1 MKVKF
6 VGNAQSD
13 TKFLQPSCFQL
24 LWWKLM
30 FTVEPILWFERLYIS
45 LVEATMLH
53 SVIQLGREPKH
64 PKPNG
69 VIFVEWMDVDLVAL
83 EEIFVQFGSCMRLY
97 KVVNWTK
104 RDMGNVTYAGIH
116 GRCMD
121 RGSTQ
126 TQDLHR
132 TLATERWD
140 LAGKL
145 VQGPAICGCFN
156 GRNSSDFDA
165 IFWESYQVEFWL

>member
-1 MKVKF
+1 
-6 VGNAQSD
+6 
-13 TKFLQPSCFQL
+13 
-24 LWWKLM
+24 M

-53 SVIQLGREPKH
+53 SVIQLGRGPKH
-64 PKPNG
+64 PKPNR
-69 VIFVEWMDVDLVAL
+69 VIFVVWMDVDLVAL
-83 EEIFVQFGSCMRLY
+83 EEMFVQFGSCMRLY

-121 RGSTQ
+121 RGSTR

-132 TLATERWD
+132 TLATERQD
-140 LAGKL
+140 LAGKF
-145 VQGPAICGCFN
+145 VQGPAIRGCFN
-156 GRNSSDFDA
+156 GRNSSGFDA
-165 IFWESYQVEFWL
+165 IFWESYQVEFGL